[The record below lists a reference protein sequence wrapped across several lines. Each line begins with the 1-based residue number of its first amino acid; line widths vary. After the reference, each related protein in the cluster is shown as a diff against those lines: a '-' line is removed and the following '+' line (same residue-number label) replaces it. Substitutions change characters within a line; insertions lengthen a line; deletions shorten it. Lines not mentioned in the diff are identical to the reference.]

1 MVLKIMKGT
10 HMKVLDLPLSHISRN
25 QRAQPRAKLDERVIA
40 EYAGAMRQGEIFPPV
55 TVFYDGKDYWLADG
69 YLRFEAAARIG
80 RTSISAE
87 VHQGTL
93 RDATLWAAGA
103 NAKHGRR
110 RSEADKNWAVRQLLM
125 VASLSGTCDGQA
137 PK

>member
-1 MVLKIMKGT
+1 
-10 HMKVLDLPLSHISRN
+10 MKVVDLSLSRISRN
-25 QRAQPRAKLDERVIA
+25 QRAQPRAKLDEQVIS
-40 EYAGAMRQGEIFPPV
+40 EYAEAMSRGEIFPPV

-80 RTSISAE
+80 RPLISAD
-87 VHQGTL
+87 VHEGTL
-93 RDATLWAAGA
+93 RDATLWAMGA

-110 RSEADKNWAVRQLLM
+110 RSEADRRWATRQLLM
-125 VASLSGTCDGQA
+125 VASLSETSGDHP